1 MMRTQFLNNFNKD
14 KENRQAYKKQQF
26 FYVKLS
32 KTVNKKFYN
41 NPDGKKITDKIF
53 FGKQVRPNFN
63 IKHC

>member
-41 NPDGKKITDKIF
+41 NPDGKKITDIRHNWVKIWT
-53 FGKQVRPNFN
+53 K
-63 IKHC
+63 IY